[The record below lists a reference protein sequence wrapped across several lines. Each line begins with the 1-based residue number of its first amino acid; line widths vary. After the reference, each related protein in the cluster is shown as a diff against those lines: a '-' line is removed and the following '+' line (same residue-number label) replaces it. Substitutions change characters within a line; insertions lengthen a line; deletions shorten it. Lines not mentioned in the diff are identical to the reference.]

1 MGKLS
6 PGVIGDSTL
15 VTRVGWK
22 WEVEMTN
29 LYLCLAIGHRDTALS
44 DIRGQL
50 DPNLFR
56 GGNYHPNYQLPPSLL
71 SLFPSL
77 WQRTVMPAGR

>member
-15 VTRVGWK
+15 VTRVGWE

-29 LYLCLAIGHRDTALS
+29 LCLAIGHRDTALS

-56 GGNYHPNYQLPPSLL
+56 GAGELPSQLPTTPFPFSPSFRH
-71 SLFPSL
+71 SGNEP
-77 WQRTVMPAGR
+77 